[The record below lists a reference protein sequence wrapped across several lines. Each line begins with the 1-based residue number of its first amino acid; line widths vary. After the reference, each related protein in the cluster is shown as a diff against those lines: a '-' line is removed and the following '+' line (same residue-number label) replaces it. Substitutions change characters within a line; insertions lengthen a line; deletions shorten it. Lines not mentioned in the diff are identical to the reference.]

1 MSAAAPLL
9 EVSNL
14 EVVYNRT
21 VRAVQGVSIAV
32 PERALVAIVGAN
44 GAGKSTT
51 LAAIAGHLTTDTVQI
66 TNGHIVFAGRDC
78 TRAEPHAMSRNGL
91 ALVPER
97 AKIFSRLTVLENLH
111 ANGGGRRNGGREAE
125 HLEAVYTIFPKLE
138 EVLGRT
144 AGYLSGGE
152 RQMLAIAMGLCNR
165 PKLLVIDEFSLG
177 LAPVLVGQLVD
188 AIRWI
193 RDELRMTVLVVEQ
206 SAATAVQFA
215 DYIYVMENG
224 RIVFEGESTKIV
236 ENEDFREFYLG
247 ILADDAARS
256 YRDVKQYEKKKRWFG

>member
-1 MSAAAPLL
+1 MSSAGPLL

-21 VRAVQGVSIAV
+21 VRAVQGISIQV
-32 PERALVAIVGAN
+32 PEGGLVAIVGAN

-51 LAAIAGHLTTDTVQI
+51 LAAIAGHLTTDDVQI
-66 TNGHIVFAGRDC
+66 TNGHVVFAGRDS
-78 TRAEPHAMSRNGL
+78 TRQPPHVMSRNGL

-97 AKIFSRLTVLENLH
+97 AKIFSRLTTQENLH
-111 ANGGGRRNGGREAE
+111 ASGGGGRDGDDTLQTVFA
-125 HLEAVYTIFPKLE
+125 LFPKLKE
-138 EVLGRT
+138 ILGRT

-152 RQMLAIAMGLCNR
+152 RQMLAIGMGLCNR
-165 PKLLVIDEFSLG
+165 PKLLLIDEFSLG
-177 LAPVLVGQLVD
+177 LAPVLVEQLVG
-188 AIRWI
+188 AVQRIRE
-193 RDELRMTVLVVEQ
+193 ELGMTVLLVEQ

-247 ILADDAARS
+247 ILDDDVARS